1 MSAFTCFYNQY
12 CVLQMLFFLL
22 ASCQIFRGRFVANF
36 QTTHHAC
43 RVRGHFVG
51 QEDFGIFM
59 FRWDWKR
66 KVRGDELLR
75 FEAAR
80 GSARTLNTSERERF
94 WMNLVFPVV
103 RRALFFKFP
112 NIWARKCHPLLRPPC
127 VHSRQLKSRSWTD
140 REGFDLAIYSCLFTK
155 YNWRLFSNEWSLLQV
170 TQFDRPVAFI
180 RRLQVWVDTI
190 AKAGAFKRDFTYC
203 FKPE

>member
-94 WMNLVFPVV
+94 WMNLVFPDRPGPRQTDLPSFCTEV
-103 RRALFFKFP
+103 RSGSIHLGMAP
-112 NIWARKCHPLLRPPC
+112 PPC
-127 VHSRQLKSRSWTD
+127 LSWNIN
-140 REGFDLAIYSCLFTK
+140 RRRGRCM
-155 YNWRLFSNEWSLLQV
+155 LFS
-170 TQFDRPVAFI
+170 I
-180 RRLQVWVDTI
+180 
-190 AKAGAFKRDFTYC
+190 
-203 FKPE
+203 